1 MFSLLRRPA
10 AHVHIPP
17 RLRPQRQ
24 FKFARL
30 NSSDASTYS
39 PRRDRWVTPTMVLLG
54 IVPFFTFA
62 LGTWQLQRLQWKVN
76 LIDELEEKL
85 QLQPLSLPKRI
96 NLSVIPEFV
105 FRKVFLRGK
114 WDHAHSMLVGPSVR
128 DGVHGSHVLTPLLR
142 EDGSTI
148 IVDRGFISKEFDLQ
162 SVPQDNTEVEVLGM
176 LRTSGERN
184 TFTPDNHPERGEWY
198 WKDLDA
204 MAEHAGGASANVQPV
219 LVEEIFEGH
228 EGEASARISKGIPVG
243 RPPRVDLRNAHL
255 SYVITW
261 YTLSLFTA
269 VMFVRV
275 LFNKKKI
282 RGRAMPR

>member
-1 MFSLLRRPA
+1 MNAQAPGY
-10 AHVHIPP
+10 
-17 RLRPQRQ
+17 
-24 FKFARL
+24 K
-30 NSSDASTYS
+30 
-39 PRRDRWVTPTMVLLG
+39 PRRDPWVTPTMVLLG
-54 IVPFFTFA
+54 FVPIFTFA

-105 FRKVFLRGK
+105 FRKVLLRGK
-114 WDHAHSMLVGPSVR
+114 WDHAHSMLVGPHTR
-128 DGVHGSHVLTPLLR
+128 DGVHGANVLTPLIR

-162 SVPQDNTEVEVLGM
+162 SMHRDDGEAEFLGM
-176 LRTSGERN
+176 LRTSQVRN
-184 TFTPDNHPERGEWY
+184 TFTPDNHPEKGAWH
-198 WKDLDA
+198 WKDIDA
-204 MAEHAGGASANVQPV
+204 MAEYAGGVDANVQPV

-228 EGEASARISKGIPVG
+228 EGEASTRLAKGMPIG
-243 RPPRVDLRNAHL
+243 RPAKVDLRNAHL

-275 LFNKKKI
+275 LFNKNKS
-282 RGRAMPR
+282 RGRRMPR

>member
-1 MFSLLRRPA
+1 MFSLLRRPPPL
-10 AHVHIPP
+10 VHLRP
-17 RLRPQRQ
+17 RLFAQRQ
-24 FKFARL
+24 FLRR
-30 NSSDASTYS
+30 NTSDASSYT
-39 PRRDRWVTPTMVLLG
+39 PRREPWVTPTMLLIG
-54 IVPFFTFA
+54 F
-62 LGTWQLQRLQWKVN
+62 LQRLQWKVA

-85 QLQPLSLPKRI
+85 QLQPF
-96 NLSVIPEFV
+96 LSVIPEFV

-114 WDHAHSMLVGPSVR
+114 WDHAHSMLVGPRTR
-128 DGVHGSHVLTPLLR
+128 DGVHGANVLTPLIR

-162 SVPQDNTEVEVLGM
+162 SIPQDNGEVEFLGM
-176 LRTSGERN
+176 LRTSQVRN

-198 WKDLDA
+198 WKDVDA
-204 MAEHAGGASANVQPV
+204 MAEYAGGTSANVQPV

-228 EGEASARISKGIPVG
+228 EGEASTRIIKGIPVG
-243 RPPRVDLRNAHL
+243 RYAKVDLRNAHL

-269 VMFVRV
+269 VMFVRL

-282 RGRAMPR
+282 RGRQMPR